1 MSSPNIVGVRIDERL
16 VHGQGQQWIRAL
28 GVNTVIVANDE
39 AAADPIAQT
48 LMKTVV
54 PKAVRMRFFTLEKVI
69 DIIHKASPKQTI
81 FLVVKDTSDL
91 LELVKGGVP
100 ITHVNI
106 GNIHNAEGKEMV
118 TRSIFFGD
126 QERSDIKVMIEEY
139 GIEFDTKTTPR
150 GDDGALLVDVRKY
163 I

>member
-1 MSSPNIVGVRIDERL
+1 M
-16 VHGQGQQWIRAL
+16 
-28 GVNTVIVANDE
+28 
-39 AAADPIAQT
+39 
-48 LMKTVV
+48 
-54 PKAVRMRFFTLEKVI
+54 
-69 DIIHKASPKQTI
+69 
-81 FLVVKDTSDL
+81 
-91 LELVKGGVP
+91 P